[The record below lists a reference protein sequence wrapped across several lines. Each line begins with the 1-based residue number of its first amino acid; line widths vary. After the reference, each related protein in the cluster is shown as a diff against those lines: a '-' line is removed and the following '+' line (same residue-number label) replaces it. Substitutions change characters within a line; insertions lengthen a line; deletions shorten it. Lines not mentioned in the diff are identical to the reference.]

1 MKKVAGIV
9 ALCAALV
16 LAPMAAS
23 AHAKRHHVKDAELI
37 GVGAGVAAGAVVAGP
52 VGAIVGGVVGW
63 VVVRHH
69 Y

>member
-23 AHAKRHHVKDAELI
+23 AHSKRHHMSDAELV
-37 GVGAGVAAGAVVAGP
+37 GVGAGVAAGAVIAGP

-69 Y
+69 